1 MGYVIFLKQTAP
13 AAQDAAPE
21 GPAADTAQ
29 PAVQDGP
36 DVAQAE
42 QNPDA
47 IAPENWKRETKPTRE
62 RALQRWFEW
71 EHPWKENK
79 IECFV

>member
-1 MGYVIFLKQTAP
+1 MKKRLSLLLCIVMVLAMIVP
-13 AAQDAAPE
+13 AAA
-21 GPAADTAQ
+21 AADTAQ

-47 IAPENWKRETKPTRE
+47 IAPEN
-62 RALQRWFEW
+62 
-71 EHPWKENK
+71 
-79 IECFV
+79 